1 MICKNCG
8 FEIKENEKFCSKCGN
23 RIYNNKTIKK
33 YARIITVPLIL
44 SIIFYYICINLFSSH
59 ISVGLGLILGGGFYL
74 PEYFPFTSIIELL
87 PYLICIII
95 TMIIHNLFIKKQL
108 QNKHN
113 LMFFN
118 LVLNIIGYIVWCFI
132 NSIVEI
138 IAAYFYFSG
147 PMGMG
152 LSMQLYEILRILS
165 GIIVLIISYKKAY
178 KYLENF

>member
-1 MICKNCG
+1 
-8 FEIKENEKFCSKCGN
+8 
-23 RIYNNKTIKK
+23 
-33 YARIITVPLIL
+33 
-44 SIIFYYICINLFSSH
+44 
-59 ISVGLGLILGGGFYL
+59 
-74 PEYFPFTSIIELL
+74 
-87 PYLICIII
+87 
-95 TMIIHNLFIKKQL
+95 MIIHNLFIKKQL